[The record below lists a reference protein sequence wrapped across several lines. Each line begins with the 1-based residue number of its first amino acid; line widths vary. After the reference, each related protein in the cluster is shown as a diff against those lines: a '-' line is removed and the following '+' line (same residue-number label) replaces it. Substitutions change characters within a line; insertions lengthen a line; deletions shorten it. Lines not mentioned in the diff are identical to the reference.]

1 MSTTTPLSQEP
12 EVVALR
18 RLMKWGAKVCM
29 ANGGRQFRLPN
40 GAITHG
46 DSPSL
51 MAGRARLLY
60 PKVRV
65 PLVVGWAPGI
75 HGPYTWYLLA
85 PETFFNKDQY
95 EYWEAVPSHRELI
108 NYLETKNLC
117 PWQV

>member
-12 EVVALR
+12 EVIGLR
-18 RLMKWGAKVCM
+18 HLMKQDSRVFMAKT
-29 ANGGRQFRLPN
+29 GRQFALPY
-40 GAITHG
+40 GAVTHG

-51 MAGRARLLY
+51 MTGRARLLY

-65 PLVVGWAPGI
+65 PLVVGWAQGI
-75 HGPYTWYLLA
+75 HGQYTWYLLA
-85 PETFFNKDQY
+85 PETFFNRRQF
-95 EYWEAVPSHRELI
+95 EYHDAVPSHRELI